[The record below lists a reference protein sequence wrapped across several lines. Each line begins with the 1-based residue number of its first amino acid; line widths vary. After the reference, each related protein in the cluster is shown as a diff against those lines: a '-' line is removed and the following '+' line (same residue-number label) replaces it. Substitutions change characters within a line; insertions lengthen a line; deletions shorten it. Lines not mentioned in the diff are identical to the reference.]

1 MYNLAVI
8 LTSESLK
15 YNSVISKFNENND
28 IFFTAFHINP
38 AMAGLI
44 SMRTGKYIDINKSV
58 CDKLAYSR
66 EEIIGKKAYNI
77 NIVDKSERNKI
88 IHLINSKKRINNYE
102 TTFKTKNGKMLHVL
116 LSATILKGNED
127 YLYLVSLDITDFKK
141 RELELRESE
150 ELYQSLFDTT
160 FEAIIFLY
168 QGRCFHQNKSAEK
181 IFGYS
186 LEEVIGRQISEW
198 VVPEYRKTV
207 LKNILSDNKNPYEVI
222 AVRKNGSVFPA
233 EIQIKKAFFKS
244 KTIKIAVLR
253 DISLRK
259 KTENELKLAKE
270 KAEAASKAKS
280 EFLANV
286 SHEIRTPMNAI
297 IGFSEILLNKID
309 NPQNKR
315 YLRSILASGK
325 SLISLI
331 NNILDIS
338 KIEAGKI
345 EIKKEPVSIKN
356 IFKRIEKDFQQKI
369 ENRNLRFLIKISDNL
384 PTTLLLDETRV
395 YQILY
400 NLLSNAIKFTKEG
413 YILLQAKIVQKKA
426 KNKLDLIFIV
436 EDTGIGI
443 PQKQRSLIFDTFIHK
458 GRKYEGTGL
467 GLSIAKR
474 LTEKMNGEINLSSVV
489 GKGSVFTVL
498 LPNIETAKYQVNNK
512 RNEPDIMI
520 STDVYP
526 VKIII
531 IDNNQHNINLL
542 KDRIKSKNIEFVIIE
557 NTENLWEVLNFEMTN
572 LIFLNIDILYEKEYQ
587 IIEKIKSISSL
598 KKIKFIAYP
607 ISEPNKSFEEN
618 KHIFD
623 GYIDTLIN
631 KERIYS
637 FINNYI
643 AIDELSVLKKEQEQ
657 IFTDVEKKII
667 AQFIRQHKFELL
679 EQWKSIND
687 SLIIYEIENFVYN
700 VIKRSNKL
708 NVLVLE
714 NYLNCLLTKTQEFDI
729 EAIEQILSEFP
740 EVLKKIENIK

>member
-1 MYNLAVI
+1 MYNLAAI
-8 LTSESLK
+8 LASESLK
-15 YNSVISKFNENND
+15 YNSVTSKFNENND

-44 SMRTGKYIDINKSV
+44 NIRTGKYIDINKSA

-66 EEIIGKKAYNI
+66 EEVIGKKACSI
-77 NIVDKSERNKI
+77 NIVDKTVLNEI
-88 IHLINSKKRINNYE
+88 VHLINSEKKINNYE
-102 TTFKTKNGKMLHVL
+102 TIFKTKNGKKLQVL
-116 LSATILKGNED
+116 LSATILKGDDD
-127 YLYLVSLDITDFKK
+127 YLYIVSLDNTDWKK
-141 RELELRESE
+141 AEQGLKESE
-150 ELYQSLFDTT
+150 ELYRSLSDATY
-160 FEAIIFLY
+160 EAIFFSY
-168 QGRCFHQNKSAEK
+168 KGRCFNQNKSAEK

-186 LEEVIGRQISEW
+186 LEEAVGKQITEW
-198 VVPEYRKTV
+198 IVPEHRELV
-207 LKNILSDNKNPYEVI
+207 IKNTLSGYKNSFEVT

-233 EIQIKKAFFKS
+233 EIQIRKAFFKAR
-244 KTIKIAVLR
+244 TIRITALR

-297 IGFSEILLNKID
+297 LGFSEILLNKID
-309 NPQNKR
+309 NPQHKR
-315 YLRSILASGK
+315 YLTSILASGK

-338 KIEAGKI
+338 KIEADKI
-345 EIKKEPVSIKN
+345 EIKKEPVNIKN

-369 ENRNLRFLIKISDNL
+369 ENRNLRFLIKIPDNL

-400 NLLSNAIKFTKEG
+400 NLVSNAIKFTKEG
-413 YILLQAKIVQKKA
+413 YILLQSKIVQKKA

-443 PQKQRSLIFDTFIHK
+443 PQKQRSLIFDTFIQQ

-498 LPNIETAKYQVNNK
+498 LPNIEIAEYQVENK
-512 RNEPDIMI
+512 LDEPDTVI
-520 STDVYP
+520 STDVHP
-526 VKIII
+526 IKIII

-542 KDRIKSKNIEFVIIE
+542 KYQIKSKNTEFIIVENIES
-557 NTENLWEVLNFEMTN
+557 LLEVLNFEVAN
-572 LIFLNIDILYEKEYQ
+572 LMFLNIDILYEKEYQ
-587 IIEKIKSISSL
+587 IIEKIKSISTF
-598 KKIKFIAYP
+598 KKIRLIAYTM
-607 ISEPNKSFEEN
+607 SELSKNFEKN
-618 KHIFD
+618 KHLFD
-623 GYIDTLIN
+623 GYIDKLNYKDLIYSYIKN
-631 KERIYS
+631 YLSVSEFSDIKKER
-637 FINNYI
+637 
-643 AIDELSVLKKEQEQ
+643 EQ
-657 IFTDVEKKII
+657 IFSDIEKKMI
-667 AQFIRQHKFELL
+667 AQFIKQHKLDLL
-679 EQWKSIND
+679 EQWKNIND
-687 SLIIYEIENFVYN
+687 SLIIYEIENFAYS

-708 NVLVLE
+708 NVTILN
-714 NYLNCLLTKTQEFDI
+714 NYLNGLLTKIHEFDI
-729 EAIEQILSEFP
+729 EAIEQILNKFP
-740 EVLKKIENIK
+740 EILNKIENIN